1 MRGRTTV
8 QKTLSVLILG
18 VVFASTARADNPG
31 GSSSW
36 RDLVSEGESLVFGR
50 FVGKFESAE
59 FSSRRVRIRDTESGQ
74 ERVLSVD
81 DGVGYIAET
90 IPPGTYSVVGI
101 EAVYLPRS
109 RPFKPD
115 KYRPIRQKFGVKPK
129 TGDVR
134 EAVLIVPAD
143 RPVYIGT
150 IEAAVAVDGVVYRGH
165 QLRVYDDYD
174 DAFESLSNFYPTLA
188 RSLDRDGVA
197 PARHFI
203 LKPTRRADP
212 LESVV
217 GADDP
222 IRQARE
228 YIAGGRFKQAVA
240 WLETFMP
247 TNDSER
253 HEVRLLV
260 GEALFG
266 DARYPEAIEELGEV
280 LLANPKELRALRL
293 LARSHAHNKNL
304 PDAQNLYEAL
314 AEAIPDDTEAH
325 LYLGY
330 LYALKDQRE
339 MALSEFGAAFQ
350 TDFDYLL
357 HDIAPFAVAMR
368 VVFDDEAGTYQPPRV
383 VKFDVP
389 PPKEMDSRR
398 SGRSSSITVLV
409 DHRGKVVAAQLGGD
423 SAGSTPL
430 LMVSLVRATYAPASL
445 NGIPVPAVL
454 FMGEGQESGQ

>member
-1 MRGRTTV
+1 VQRT
-8 QKTLSVLILG
+8 LFALILG
-18 VVFASTARADNPG
+18 FVFISPASADNPDDG
-31 GSSSW
+31 ASW
-36 RDLVSEGESLVFGR
+36 RDLVSEGDSLVFGR

-59 FSSRRVRIRDTESGQ
+59 FSSRRVRIRDNESG
-74 ERVLSVD
+74 EEMLLHVD

-90 IPPGTYSVVGI
+90 LPPGTYSVIGI
-101 EAVYLPRS
+101 EAVYVPRS

-115 KYRPIRQKFGVKPK
+115 KYRPIRQKFGVRPK
-129 TGDVR
+129 SGDVSV
-134 EAVLIVPAD
+134 AVLIVPPD

-174 DAFESLSNFYPTLA
+174 DAVERLSNFYPRLA
-188 RSLDRDGVA
+188 QSLERDGIA

-203 LKPTRRADP
+203 LRPTRRADP
-212 LESVV
+212 LESVI
-217 GADDP
+217 GAEDP
-222 IRQARE
+222 IRQARG
-228 YIAGGRFKQAVA
+228 YIADRKFKQAVA

-260 GEALFG
+260 GEALLG
-266 DARYPEAIEELGEV
+266 DRRYPEAIEELGEV

-293 LARSHAHNKNL
+293 LARAHAQNKNL

-314 AEAIPDDTEAH
+314 AEAVPDDTEAH
-325 LYLGY
+325 LHLGY

-339 MALSEFGAAFQ
+339 KSIEHFGAAFR

-368 VVFDDEAGTYQPPRV
+368 VVFDDEEGTYQPPRV

-389 PPKEMDSRR
+389 PPKEMGSRR
-398 SGRSSSITVLV
+398 SGRSSSIAVLV

-423 SAGSTPL
+423 SSGSTPL
-430 LMVSLVRATYAPASL
+430 MMVSLVRATFAPASL

-454 FMGEGQESGQ
+454 FMGEEEESGQ

>member
-1 MRGRTTV
+1 V
-8 QKTLSVLILG
+8 QRILFALVL
-18 VVFASTARADNPG
+18 ASIFPSAARADNPG
-31 GSSSW
+31 DSASW
-36 RDLVSEGESLVFGR
+36 RDLVSQGESLVFGR

-59 FSSRRVRIRDTESGQ
+59 FSSRRVRIRDYESG
-74 ERVLSVD
+74 EEKLLNVD

-90 IPPGTYSVVGI
+90 ISPGTYSVVGI
-101 EAVYLPRS
+101 EAVYVPRT

-115 KYRPIRQKFGVKPK
+115 KYRPIRQKFGVRPK
-129 TGDVR
+129 TGDVN
-134 EAVLIVPAD
+134 EALLIVPSD

-174 DAFESLSNFYPTLA
+174 DAVERLSSFYPRLTQ
-188 RSLDRDGVA
+188 SLERDGIA

-217 GADDP
+217 GAEDP

-228 YIAGGRFKQAVA
+228 YIADHKFKQAVA

-260 GEALFG
+260 GEALLG
-266 DARYPEAIEELGEV
+266 DRRYPEAIEELGEV

-293 LARSHAHNKNL
+293 LARAHAHNKNL

-314 AEAIPDDTEAH
+314 AEAVPDDTEAH

-339 MALSEFGAAFQ
+339 RALSEFGAAFQ

-368 VVFDDEAGTYQPPRV
+368 VVFDDEEGTYQPPRV

-398 SGRSSSITVLV
+398 SGRSSSIAVLV
-409 DHRGKVVAAQLGGD
+409 DHRGKVVAATLGGD

-430 LMVSLVRATYAPASL
+430 LMVSLVRATYSPASL

-454 FMGEGQESGQ
+454 FMGGDEQSGQ

>member
-1 MRGRTTV
+1 V
-8 QKTLSVLILG
+8 QRILFALILAS
-18 VVFASTARADNPG
+18 VFAGTAGADNPG
-31 GSSSW
+31 DSTSW

-59 FSSRRVRIRDTESGQ
+59 FSSRRVRVRDNESG
-74 ERVLSVD
+74 EELLLSVD

-101 EAVYLPRS
+101 EAVYVPRS

-115 KYRPIRQKFGVKPK
+115 KYRPIRQKFGVRPK
-129 TGDVR
+129 TGDVN
-134 EAVLIVPAD
+134 EAVLIVPPD

-150 IEAAVAVDGVVYRGH
+150 IEAAIAVDGVVYRGH

-174 DAFESLSNFYPTLA
+174 DALKRLSNFYPRLA
-188 RSLDRDGVA
+188 QSLDRDGIA

-217 GADDP
+217 GIEDP

-228 YIAGGRFKQAVA
+228 YIADRKFKQAVA

-247 TNDSER
+247 TNDNER

-260 GEALFG
+260 GEALLG
-266 DARYPEAIEELGEV
+266 DRRYPEAIEELGEV
-280 LLANPKELRALRL
+280 LLANPRELRALRL
-293 LARSHAHNKNL
+293 LARAHAYNRNL

-314 AEAIPDDTEAH
+314 AEAVPEDAEAH
-325 LYLGY
+325 LHLGY

-339 MALSEFGAAFQ
+339 KALEEFAAAFQ

-357 HDIAPFAVAMR
+357 HDIGPFAIAMR
-368 VVFDDEAGTYQPPRV
+368 AVFEDEEGTYQPPRV

-398 SGRSSSITVLV
+398 SGRSSSIAVLV

-423 SAGSTPL
+423 SSGSTPL
-430 LMVSLVRATYAPASL
+430 MMVSLVRATYSPASL
-445 NGIPVPAVL
+445 NGIPIPAL
-454 FMGEGQESGQ
+454 LTMGDGEEAGQ

>member
-1 MRGRTTV
+1 MQRTLFALV
-8 QKTLSVLILG
+8 LGFALSSP
-18 VVFASTARADNPG
+18 AAADSPDDAT
-31 GSSSW
+31 SW
-36 RDLVSEGESLVFGR
+36 RDLVAHGESLVFGR

-59 FSSRRVRIRDTESGQ
+59 FSSRRVRLRDSESG
-74 ERVLSVD
+74 EEKLLSVD

-90 IPPGTYSVVGI
+90 LPPGTYNVVGI
-101 EAVYLPRS
+101 EAVYVPRI

-129 TGDVR
+129 TGDVA
-134 EAVLIVPAD
+134 EAILIVPPD

-150 IEAAVAVDGVVYRGH
+150 LEAAVAVDGVVYRGH

-174 DAFESLSNFYPTLA
+174 DAVERLSSFYPRLA
-188 RSLDRDGVA
+188 QSLERDGVA

-203 LKPTRRADP
+203 LKPTRRPDP
-212 LESVV
+212 LERVV
-217 GADDP
+217 GAEDP

-228 YIAGGRFKQAVA
+228 YIADQRFKQAVA

-260 GEALFG
+260 GEALLG
-266 DARYPEAIEELGEV
+266 DRRVTEAIEELGEV

-293 LARSHAHNKNL
+293 LARAHAQNKNL

-314 AEAIPDDTEAH
+314 AEAVPDDTEAH

-330 LYALKDQRE
+330 LYALKDERE
-339 MALSEFGAAFQ
+339 KALGEFGAAFQ

-368 VVFDDEAGTYQPPRV
+368 KVFDDDEGSYQPPRV

-389 PPKEMDSRR
+389 PPKQMDSRR
-398 SGRSSSITVLV
+398 SGRSSSIAVLV
-409 DHRGKVVAAQLGGD
+409 DHRGKVVAATLGGD
-423 SAGSTPL
+423 STGSTPL
-430 LMVSLVRATYAPASL
+430 MMVSLVRATYQPASL
-445 NGIPVPAVL
+445 NGIPVPAIL
-454 FMGEGQESGQ
+454 FMGEDEESGK

>member
-1 MRGRTTV
+1 M
-8 QKTLSVLILG
+8 LVL
-18 VVFASTARADNPG
+18 ASTARADNPG
-31 GSSSW
+31 DSASW
-36 RDLVSEGESLVFGR
+36 RDLVSHGESLVFGR

-59 FSSRRVRIRDTESGQ
+59 FSSRRVRIRDKSGH
-74 ERVLSVD
+74 EILLSVD

-90 IPPGTYSVVGI
+90 LPPGTYSVVGI
-101 EAVYLPRS
+101 EAVYVPRS

-115 KYRPIRQKFGVKPK
+115 KYRPIRQKFGVRPK
-129 TGDVR
+129 TGDVN
-134 EAVLIVPAD
+134 EALLVVPPD
-143 RPVYIGT
+143 RPVYMGT

-174 DAFESLSNFYPTLA
+174 DAVLSLSSFYPRLTQ
-188 RSLDRDGVA
+188 SLERDGIA

-217 GADDP
+217 GADQP
-222 IRQARE
+222 ILQARE
-228 YIAGGRFKQAVA
+228 YIAERKFKQAVA

-260 GEALFG
+260 GEALLG
-266 DARYPEAIEELGEV
+266 DRRFPEAIEELGEV
-280 LLANPKELRALRL
+280 LLANPHELRALRL
-293 LARSHAHNKNL
+293 LARSHAQNKNL

-314 AEAIPDDTEAH
+314 ADAVPDDTEAH

-330 LYALKDQRE
+330 LFALQDQRE
-339 MALSEFGAAFQ
+339 RALEEFGAAFQ

-357 HDIAPFAVAMR
+357 HDISPFAVAMR
-368 VVFDDEAGTYQPPRV
+368 VVFDDEAGTYEPPRV

-389 PPKEMDSRR
+389 PPKEMGSRR
-398 SGRSSSITVLV
+398 SGNSSSIAVLV

-423 SAGSTPL
+423 GSGSMPL
-430 LMVSLVRATYAPASL
+430 LMVSLVRATYSPASL
-445 NGIPVPAVL
+445 NGIPVPAIL
-454 FMGEGQESGQ
+454 FMGQQEEESGQ

>member
-1 MRGRTTV
+1 
-8 QKTLSVLILG
+8 
-18 VVFASTARADNPG
+18 
-31 GSSSW
+31 
-36 RDLVSEGESLVFGR
+36 
-50 FVGKFESAE
+50 E
-59 FSSRRVRIRDTESGQ
+59 FSSRRVRIRDNQSGQ
-74 ERVLSVD
+74 EILLSVD

-90 IPPGTYSVVGI
+90 LPPGTYSVVGI
-101 EAVYLPRS
+101 EAVYVPRS

-115 KYRPIRQKFGVKPK
+115 KYRPIRQKFGVRPK
-129 TGDVR
+129 TGDVN
-134 EAVLIVPAD
+134 EALLIVPPD

-150 IEAAVAVDGVVYRGH
+150 IEAAIAVDGVVYRGH

-174 DAFESLSNFYPTLA
+174 DALQRLSNFYPRLA
-188 RSLDRDGVA
+188 QSLDRDGIA

-203 LKPTRRADP
+203 LRPTRRADP

-217 GADDP
+217 GAEDP
-222 IRQARE
+222 IRQARA
-228 YIAGGRFKQAVA
+228 YIADRKFKQAVA

-247 TNDSER
+247 TNDDER

-260 GEALFG
+260 GEALLG
-266 DARYPEAIEELGEV
+266 DGRYPEAIEELGEV

-293 LARSHAHNKNL
+293 LARAHAHNKNL

-314 AEAIPDDTEAH
+314 AEALPEDAEAH
-325 LYLGY
+325 LHLGY

-339 MALSEFGAAFQ
+339 RALSEFGAAFQ

-368 VVFDDEAGTYQPPRV
+368 VVFDDEEGTYQPPRV

-398 SGRSSSITVLV
+398 SHRSSSIAVLV

-423 SAGSTPL
+423 SSGSTPL
-430 LMVSLVRATYAPASL
+430 LMVSLVRATFAPASL

-454 FMGEGQESGQ
+454 FMGEEEESGQ

>member
-1 MRGRTTV
+1 VQRT
-8 QKTLSVLILG
+8 LFALVLG
-18 VVFASTARADNPG
+18 FALTGPATADNPDDG
-31 GSSSW
+31 TSW
-36 RDLVSEGESLVFGR
+36 GDVVSHGQSLVFGR

-59 FSSRRVRIRDTESGQ
+59 FSSRRLRIRDNDSG
-74 ERVLSVD
+74 EEKLLNVD

-90 IPPGTYSVVGI
+90 VPPGRYSVVGI
-101 EAVYLPRS
+101 EAVYVPRS

-129 TGDVR
+129 SGDVS
-134 EAVLIVPAD
+134 EAVLIVPPD

-150 IEAAVAVDGVVYRGH
+150 IEAAEAIDGVVYRGH

-174 DAFESLSNFYPTLA
+174 DALTRLSNFYPRLTA
-188 RSLDRDGVA
+188 SLERDGIA

-212 LESVV
+212 LETVV
-217 GADDP
+217 GIEDP

-228 YIAGGRFKQAVA
+228 YIADGKFKQAVA
-240 WLETFMP
+240 WLETFLP
-247 TNDSER
+247 TTDEER

-260 GEALFG
+260 GEGLLG
-266 DARYPEAIEELGEV
+266 DGRYQEAIEELGEV
-280 LLANPKELRALRL
+280 LLANPRELRALRL
-293 LARSHAHNKNL
+293 LARAHAYNKNL

-314 AEAIPDDTEAH
+314 AEAVPEDAEAH
-325 LYLGY
+325 LHLGY
-330 LYALKDQRE
+330 LYALKDQKE
-339 MALSEFGAAFQ
+339 KALEQFGAAFQ

-357 HDIAPFAVAMR
+357 HDVAPFAIAMR
-368 VVFDDEAGTYQPPRV
+368 AVFEGEQSTYVPPRV

-389 PPKEMDSRR
+389 PPKEMESRR
-398 SGRSSSITVLV
+398 AGQSNFIAVLV
-409 DHRGKVVAAQLGGD
+409 DHRGKVVAAHLAGN

-430 LMVSLVRATYAPASL
+430 MMVSLVRATYAPASL

-454 FMGEGQESGQ
+454 TMGAGTEAGQ

>member
-1 MRGRTTV
+1 VQRT
-8 QKTLSVLILG
+8 LYALVLASI
-18 VVFASTARADNPG
+18 FATAARADNPG
-31 GSSSW
+31 DASSW
-36 RDLVSEGESLVFGR
+36 HDLVSEGESLVFGR

-59 FSSRRVRIRDTESGQ
+59 FSSRRVRVRNNESGE
-74 ERVLSVD
+74 ERLLSVD

-101 EAVYLPRS
+101 EAVYVPRS

-129 TGDVR
+129 TGDVN
-134 EAVLIVPAD
+134 EALLIVPPD

-150 IEAAVAVDGVVYRGH
+150 IEAAIAVDGVVYRGH
-165 QLRVYDDYD
+165 QLRVYDDFD
-174 DAFESLSNFYPTLA
+174 DALQRLSNFYPTLA
-188 RSLDRDGVA
+188 RSLDRDGIA

-212 LESVV
+212 LERVV
-217 GADDP
+217 GAEQP
-222 IRQARE
+222 ILQARE
-228 YIAGGRFKQAVA
+228 YIADRKFKQAVA

-260 GEALFG
+260 GEALLG
-266 DARYPEAIEELGEV
+266 DRRFPEAIEELGEV
-280 LLANPKELRALRL
+280 LLANPRELRALRL
-293 LARSHAHNKNL
+293 LARSHAQNKNL

-314 AEAIPDDTEAH
+314 AEAVPDDTEAH

-330 LYALKDQRE
+330 LFALKDQKAR
-339 MALSEFGAAFQ
+339 ALEEFGVAFQ

-368 VVFDDEAGTYQPPRV
+368 VVFDDEAGTYEPPRV

-389 PPKEMDSRR
+389 PPKGMDSRR
-398 SGRSSSITVLV
+398 AGDSSSIAVLV
-409 DHRGKVVAAQLGGD
+409 DHRGKVVAAQLGGN
-423 SAGSTPL
+423 SSGSTPL
-430 LMVSLVRATYAPASL
+430 LMVSLVRATFAPASL
-445 NGIPVPAVL
+445 NGIPIPAVL
-454 FMGEGQESGQ
+454 FMGQEEESGQ

>member
-1 MRGRTTV
+1 MQRTFFA
-8 QKTLSVLILG
+8 LILG
-18 VVFASTARADNPG
+18 FVLSSPATADNPG
-31 GSSSW
+31 DSASW
-36 RDLVSEGESLVFGR
+36 RDLVSEGDSLVFGR

-59 FSSRRVRIRDTESGQ
+59 FSSRQVRIRDSETGE
-74 ERVLSVD
+74 EMLLHVD

-90 IPPGTYSVVGI
+90 LPPGTYSVIGI
-101 EAVYLPRS
+101 EAVYVPRS

-115 KYRPIRQKFGVKPK
+115 KYRPIRQKFGVRPK
-129 TGDVR
+129 TGDVN
-134 EAVLIVPAD
+134 EALLIVPPD

-174 DAFESLSNFYPTLA
+174 DAVESLSSFYPRLA
-188 RSLDRDGVA
+188 QSLERDGIA

-203 LKPTRRADP
+203 LKPTRRPDP

-217 GADDP
+217 GAEDP
-222 IRQARE
+222 IRQARA
-228 YIAGGRFKQAVA
+228 YIADHKFKQAVA

-260 GEALFG
+260 GEALVG
-266 DARYPEAIEELGEV
+266 DRRFPEAIEELGEV
-280 LLANPKELRALRL
+280 LLANPRELRALRL
-293 LARSHAHNKNL
+293 LARSHAQNKNL

-314 AEAIPDDTEAH
+314 REAVPDDTEAH

-330 LYALKDQRE
+330 LFALKDQRE
-339 MALSEFGAAFQ
+339 RALEEFGAAFQ

-357 HDIAPFAVAMR
+357 HDVAPFAVAMR
-368 VVFDDEAGTYQPPRV
+368 VVFDDEEGTYQPPRV

-389 PPKEMDSRR
+389 PPKNMDSRR
-398 SGRSSSITVLV
+398 SGRSSSIAVLV

-423 SAGSTPL
+423 SSGSTPL
-430 LMVSLVRATYAPASL
+430 MMVSLVRATFAPASL
-445 NGIPVPAVL
+445 NGIPVPAIL
-454 FMGEGQESGQ
+454 FMGEEEESGQ

>member
-1 MRGRTTV
+1 VQRTFFA
-8 QKTLSVLILG
+8 LILG
-18 VVFASTARADNPG
+18 VVFMSTARADNPG
-31 GSSSW
+31 DSASW
-36 RDLVSEGESLVFGR
+36 RDVVSHGESLVFGR

-59 FSSRRVRIRDTESGQ
+59 FSSRRVRIRDHESG
-74 ERVLSVD
+74 EEKLLNVD

-101 EAVYLPRS
+101 EAVYVPRS

-115 KYRPIRQKFGVKPK
+115 KYRPIRQKFGVRPK
-129 TGDVR
+129 TGDVN
-134 EAVLIVPAD
+134 EALLIVPPD

-150 IEAAVAVDGVVYRGH
+150 IEAAIAVDGVVYRGH

-174 DAFESLSNFYPTLA
+174 DALVRLSNFYPRLA
-188 RSLDRDGVA
+188 QSLERDGIA

-217 GADDP
+217 GAEDP

-228 YIAGGRFKQAVA
+228 YIAGGKFKQAVA

-247 TNDSER
+247 TNDNER

-280 LLANPKELRALRL
+280 LLADPKELRALRL
-293 LARSHAHNKNL
+293 LARAHAHNKNL

-314 AEAIPDDTEAH
+314 AEAVPDDTEAH

-339 MALSEFGAAFQ
+339 RALSEFGAAFQ

-357 HDIAPFAVAMR
+357 HDISPFAVAMR
-368 VVFDDEAGTYQPPRV
+368 VVFDDEEGTYQPPRV

-389 PPKEMDSRR
+389 PPKGMDSRR
-398 SGRSSSITVLV
+398 SVRSSSIAVLI
-409 DHRGKVVAAQLGGD
+409 DHHGKVVAAQLGGD
-423 SAGSTPL
+423 SSGSTPL
-430 LMVSLVRATYAPASL
+430 LMVSLVRATFAPASL
-445 NGIPVPAVL
+445 NGVPIPAVL
-454 FMGEGQESGQ
+454 FMGEEEESGQ

>member
-1 MRGRTTV
+1 MQR
-8 QKTLSVLILG
+8 VLIAL
-18 VVFASTARADNPG
+18 VLTSTLTAVARADNPG
-31 GSSSW
+31 HTTSW

-59 FSSRRVRIRDTESGQ
+59 FSSRRVRVRNNESGH
-74 ERVLSVD
+74 EILLSVD

-101 EAVYLPRS
+101 EAVYVPRS

-115 KYRPIRQKFGVKPK
+115 KYRPIRQKFGVRPK
-129 TGDVR
+129 TGDVN
-134 EAVLIVPAD
+134 EAVLIVPPD

-150 IEAAVAVDGVVYRGH
+150 IEAAIAVDGVVYRGH

-174 DAFESLSNFYPTLA
+174 EALERLSSFYPRLA
-188 RSLDRDGVA
+188 QSLDRDGIA

-203 LKPTRRADP
+203 LKPTRREDP

-217 GADDP
+217 GVEDP

-228 YIAGGRFKQAVA
+228 YIAARKFKQAVA

-247 TNDSER
+247 TNDTER
-253 HEVRLLV
+253 HEVQLLV
-260 GEALFG
+260 GEALLG
-266 DARYPEAIEELGEV
+266 DRRYPEAIEELGDV

-293 LARSHAHNKNL
+293 LARAHAYNRNL

-314 AEAIPDDTEAH
+314 AEAVPEDAEAH
-325 LYLGY
+325 LQLGY

-339 MALSEFGAAFQ
+339 KALVEFGAAFQ

-357 HDIAPFAVAMR
+357 HDVGPFAIAMR
-368 VVFDDEAGTYQPPRV
+368 AVFEDEEGTYEPPRV

-398 SGRSSSITVLV
+398 SGRSSSIAVLV

-423 SAGSTPL
+423 SSGSTPL
-430 LMVSLVRATYAPASL
+430 LMVSLVRATFAPASL
-445 NGIPVPAVL
+445 NGIPIPAL
-454 FMGEGQESGQ
+454 LTMGEGEEAGQ

>member
-1 MRGRTTV
+1 MRTAARRRGRLRGRRTV
-8 QKTLSVLILG
+8 QRTLFALILG
-18 VVFASTARADNPG
+18 VVFASTARADSPDD
-31 GSSSW
+31 SASW

-59 FSSRRVRIRDTESGQ
+59 FSSRRVRIRDNENG
-74 ERVLSVD
+74 EEILLSVD
-81 DGVGYIAET
+81 DGVGYIAEA

-101 EAVYLPRS
+101 EAVYIPRS

-115 KYRPIRQKFGVKPK
+115 KYRPIRQKYGVKPK
-129 TGDVR
+129 TGDANETR
-134 EAVLIVPAD
+134 LIVPSD

-150 IEAAVAVDGVVYRGH
+150 IEAAVAVDGMVYRGH

-174 DAFESLSNFYPTLA
+174 DALKRLSNFYPRLA
-188 RSLDRDGVA
+188 QSLERDGIA

-217 GADDP
+217 GAEYP

-228 YIAGGRFKQAVA
+228 YITGGKFKQAVA

-247 TNDSER
+247 TNDNER

-260 GEALFG
+260 GEALLG

-293 LARSHAHNKNL
+293 LARAHAYNRNL

-314 AEAIPDDTEAH
+314 AEALPEDAEAH
-325 LYLGY
+325 LHLGY
-330 LYALKDQRE
+330 LYALGDQRE
-339 MALSEFGAAFQ
+339 KALAQFGAAFQ

-357 HDIAPFAVAMR
+357 HDVAPFASPCA
-368 VVFDDEAGTYQPPRV
+368 
-383 VKFDVP
+383 
-389 PPKEMDSRR
+389 
-398 SGRSSSITVLV
+398 RSSRTRKAPIS
-409 DHRGKVVAAQLGGD
+409 R
-423 SAGSTPL
+423 
-430 LMVSLVRATYAPASL
+430 PAS
-445 NGIPVPAVL
+445 
-454 FMGEGQESGQ
+454 

>member
-1 MRGRTTV
+1 MQRTI
-8 QKTLSVLILG
+8 LALIVG
-18 VVFASTARADNPG
+18 FVFTSTALADTPG
-31 GSSSW
+31 DSTSW

-59 FSSRRVRIRDTESGQ
+59 FSSRRVRIRDHHSGE
-74 ERVLSVD
+74 ERVLNVD

-101 EAVYLPRS
+101 EAVYVPRS

-115 KYRPIRQKFGVKPK
+115 KYRPIRQKFGVRPK
-129 TGDVR
+129 TGDVN
-134 EAVLIVPAD
+134 EAFLIVPPD

-150 IEAAVAVDGVVYRGH
+150 IEAAIAVDGVVYRGH

-174 DAFESLSNFYPTLA
+174 DALKRLSNFYPRLA
-188 RSLDRDGVA
+188 QSLDRDGIA

-217 GADDP
+217 GAEDP

-228 YIAGGRFKQAVA
+228 YIASRKFTQAVA

-253 HEVRLLV
+253 HQVRLLV
-260 GEALFG
+260 GEALLG
-266 DARYPEAIEELGEV
+266 DRRYPESIEELGEV
-280 LLANPKELRALRL
+280 LLANPRELRALRL
-293 LARSHAHNKNL
+293 LARAHAYNRNL

-314 AEAIPDDTEAH
+314 AEALPEDAEAH
-325 LYLGY
+325 LHLGY

-339 MALSEFGAAFQ
+339 KALEQFGAAFQ

-357 HDIAPFAVAMR
+357 HDVAPFAIAMR
-368 VVFDDEAGTYQPPRV
+368 AVFEDEEGTYQPPRV

-398 SGRSSSITVLV
+398 SGRSSSIAVLV
-409 DHRGKVVAAQLGGD
+409 DHRGKVVAAHLGGD
-423 SAGSTPL
+423 SSGSTPL
-430 LMVSLVRATYAPASL
+430 MMVSLVRATYAPASL
-445 NGIPVPAVL
+445 NGIPIPAL
-454 FMGEGQESGQ
+454 LTMGEGEEVGQ